1 MTNPTQLVSI
11 LMSVHNSQETL
22 DKALKSILNQTY
34 TNTEILIMDD
44 ASTDASS
51 EILDRYSKDY
61 GNIKIYKNKI
71 NIGLTKSLNLLIKYA
86 NGIYIARQDA
96 DDFSNIL
103 RLEKQINFLNYHN
116 LDACS
121 TWAKNIDT
129 DEKIHAFSNLFSPK
143 LIIKYKNPFIH
154 GSLLIK
160 KDTLNKLNNY
170 NEKFYYAQDYK
181 LMTDLIKKNFRIKI
195 LPEILYE
202 LNMQNNISS
211 NFSEEQKYFANC
223 VRKDL
228 IP

>member
-11 LMSVHNSQETL
+11 LMSVYNSQETL
-22 DKALKSILNQTY
+22 DRALKSILNQTY

-51 EILDRYSKDY
+51 KILDSYSKDFR
-61 GNIKIYKNKI
+61 NIKIYKNKD

-121 TWAKNIDT
+121 TRAKNIDT
-129 DEKIHAFSNLFSPK
+129 DKKIHAFSNLFSPK
-143 LIIKYKNPFIH
+143 LVIKYKNPFIH

-160 KDTLNKLNNY
+160 RDILNKLNNY

-195 LPEILYE
+195 LPEILYD
-202 LNMQNNISS
+202 LNMKNNISS